1 MSDNQPPI
9 LLGDPS
15 SDVIAPITAAI
26 SITEDEMMDVVGGF
40 TTGILGNIPVAR
52 GQDNRVPEPLG
63 PNFVIITPIRRRQL
77 STTRHENSDGF
88 LLIPQ
93 APGIIYIDRPTEAHL
108 QMDIYGPKSTDNAQI
123 FTTLFRDSY
132 GTEAMAGTGV
142 QPLWCDDGRQ
152 MPLVNGEEQYEAR
165 WMINAV
171 VQINPAVSTPAQ
183 FADTVAVDMIKA
195 D

>member
-1 MSDNQPPI
+1 MADNQPPI
-9 LLGDPS
+9 LLGDPNG
-15 SDVIAPITAAI
+15 DVVAPVTAAI
-26 SITEDEMMDVVGGF
+26 SITEDELMDVVGGF
-40 TTGILGNIPVAR
+40 TTSILGNIPVAR

-63 PNFVIITPIRRRQL
+63 PNFVIITPILRRQL
-77 STTRHENSDGF
+77 STTRHENDDT
-88 LLIPQ
+88 IN
-93 APGIIYIDRPTEAHL
+93 IIFVDRPTEAHL
-108 QMDIYGPKSTDNAQI
+108 QIDIYGPISTDNAQI

-183 FADTVAVDMIKA
+183 FADTVTVDMIKA